1 MITPEQLQY
10 EETMRKALIAQVNLA
25 PSLYKAEADPITGR
39 KAYADLDMQ
48 IAEQTLH
55 GKSSEVD
62 ADGYVEL
69 KGVSFN
75 PQNFQQFAT
84 EDEVAIAVAKTLG
97 DRAYQIVKNGASD
110 ATGGYKDGSPF
121 DVGRH
126 GEWGE
131 SFDRNLGD
139 KRVPAFSPRG
149 RLAEY
154 ISQNQLGQKP
164 IDDFYN
170 IEVGIG
176 DDKPFYSKDNVLI
189 QGDPSAD
196 TYKEYVG
203 KDKAGTLHKSGGVLG
218 ILGGTGEKSFIGE
231 DGQVETR
238 KAGYSKDG
246 EFLGTAKFEQDIL
259 EHAKTQQIKTEVSL
273 ADQYGKD
280 LTTAYRG
287 SGDIQGALDKV
298 KDLQQYESAI
308 TDGVETGGK
317 SLFNLANQF
326 TAPQIKSPYSSGGNQ
341 AQEQQQYT
349 DPSDL
354 GNPSGMSDGEKKLE
368 ANNRANFDSIQERYD
383 QTLQDIDD
391 GFGWTTKEKALEKYN
406 QEMAQF
412 KAEQPENFYKYS
424 NENNLKQ
431 GTRGLADKLQQGEE
445 VQQDAMLTNWEQRQG
460 ATTLTGGQ
468 PSMSQS
474 GDLTQ
479 NRGVSA
485 LSAGGLAT
493 DGNVNTK
500 GLIESATFDPLA
512 IDSVNPTGTIGK
524 ASQGTGSI
532 RDVVDGKNIIPT
544 VDDRGSVERASQ
556 GSSAIRSVGLSGGIR
571 DASQGTSAIRDV
583 SLTGGIRDASQG
595 NLEGTNFNASNTQG
609 DISSNAL
616 GDMGGLRSA
625 LSASGLQALNDGGD
639 LSARE
644 LRNIQQDARS
654 ASTARGRSRDMSA
667 IMSEVQNS
675 AGARRQ
681 RLNENRAFAQ
691 GALGQEGAFRQ
702 DEAGRG
708 QQVDLANMQRGM
720 AYDQR
725 ADSLTSQSN
734 ALLGDQQ
741 ARSLQA
747 SMANQ
752 QADLA
757 GRSQGLQ
764 ADLAN
769 QQVDLSNRDRSLQS
783 SIANQQADLSGRGQ
797 GLQAQVV
804 NQQSDISNRERQ
816 LQASIANQQ
825 GDLARMNTDL
835 QSQLAN
841 QGVAVG
847 NRERQLQ
854 ANLANQQSDI
864 TQRNLDLQESTT
876 NLNRDLSVQNNKL
889 QSDLANQQTQ
899 MGIQDMNL
907 QASSAN
913 QGADINLM
921 NANLQ
926 ADLANQQNLTN
937 FRNREFQANLTNQ
950 RTQMELLTLEQ
961 QAQAG
966 NAQAIQQ
973 LQALTF
979 QGLNKDY
986 DRDIALQQWNQ
997 QNYQQ
1002 ALGMERGFSQS
1013 RVGLEQAT
1021 SADGLLAVT
1030 GRGSGA
1036 GVGSGQGVYGNS
1048 AVGLSSAPQ
1057 LYNMA
1062 QGAQFMADQT
1072 AGANNFMANMYASEQ
1087 QASAGIISGLAQGVG
1102 SAIGCWVA
1110 REIYGETN
1118 PQWLLF
1124 REYLFTDAPSW
1135 FRKLYLKFGERFAE
1149 FIANKPR
1156 LKSIIKKWMDS
1167 KIKGGK

>member
-1 MITPEQLQY
+1 
-10 EETMRKALIAQVNLA
+10 LA
-25 PSLYKAEADPITGR
+25 
-39 KAYADLDMQ
+39 
-48 IAEQTLH
+48 
-55 GKSSEVD
+55 
-62 ADGYVEL
+62 
-69 KGVSFN
+69 
-75 PQNFQQFAT
+75 
-84 EDEVAIAVAKTLG
+84 
-97 DRAYQIVKNGASD
+97 
-110 ATGGYKDGSPF
+110 
-121 DVGRH
+121 
-126 GEWGE
+126 
-131 SFDRNLGD
+131 
-139 KRVPAFSPRG
+139 
-149 RLAEY
+149 
-154 ISQNQLGQKP
+154 
-164 IDDFYN
+164 
-170 IEVGIG
+170 
-176 DDKPFYSKDNVLI
+176 
-189 QGDPSAD
+189 
-196 TYKEYVG
+196 
-203 KDKAGTLHKSGGVLG
+203 
-218 ILGGTGEKSFIGE
+218 
-231 DGQVETR
+231 
-238 KAGYSKDG
+238 
-246 EFLGTAKFEQDIL
+246 
-259 EHAKTQQIKTEVSL
+259 
-273 ADQYGKD
+273 
-280 LTTAYRG
+280 
-287 SGDIQGALDKV
+287 
-298 KDLQQYESAI
+298 
-308 TDGVETGGK
+308 
-317 SLFNLANQF
+317 
-326 TAPQIKSPYSSGGNQ
+326 
-341 AQEQQQYT
+341 
-349 DPSDL
+349 
-354 GNPSGMSDGEKKLE
+354 
-368 ANNRANFDSIQERYD
+368 
-383 QTLQDIDD
+383 
-391 GFGWTTKEKALEKYN
+391 
-406 QEMAQF
+406 
-412 KAEQPENFYKYS
+412 
-424 NENNLKQ
+424 
-431 GTRGLADKLQQGEE
+431 
-445 VQQDAMLTNWEQRQG
+445 
-460 ATTLTGGQ
+460 
-468 PSMSQS
+468 
-474 GDLTQ
+474 
-479 NRGVSA
+479 
-485 LSAGGLAT
+485 
-493 DGNVNTK
+493 
-500 GLIESATFDPLA
+500 
-512 IDSVNPTGTIGK
+512 
-524 ASQGTGSI
+524 
-532 RDVVDGKNIIPT
+532 
-544 VDDRGSVERASQ
+544 
-556 GSSAIRSVGLSGGIR
+556 
-571 DASQGTSAIRDV
+571 
-583 SLTGGIRDASQG
+583 
-595 NLEGTNFNASNTQG
+595 
-609 DISSNAL
+609 
-616 GDMGGLRSA
+616 
-625 LSASGLQALNDGGD
+625 
-639 LSARE
+639 
-644 LRNIQQDARS
+644 
-654 ASTARGRSRDMSA
+654 
-667 IMSEVQNS
+667 
-675 AGARRQ
+675 
-681 RLNENRAFAQ
+681 
-691 GALGQEGAFRQ
+691 
-702 DEAGRG
+702 
-708 QQVDLANMQRGM
+708 
-720 AYDQR
+720 
-725 ADSLTSQSN
+725 
-734 ALLGDQQ
+734 
-741 ARSLQA
+741 
-747 SMANQ
+747 
-752 QADLA
+752 
-757 GRSQGLQ
+757 
-764 ADLAN
+764 
-769 QQVDLSNRDRSLQS
+769 
-783 SIANQQADLSGRGQ
+783 GRGQ

-1002 ALGMERGFSQS
+1002 GLGMERGFSQS